1 MDKLEKLIKATSKV
15 KLLYVEDNEQARS
28 ATLNVLSEFFEDIYV
43 AVDGEDGYEQFSKHK
58 IDLVISDISMPKLDG
73 LGMIEKIRETNK
85 DVCILLLSAYSDI
98 EYFKRSIELGVDG
111 YLFKPLDIEQF
122 LVVLKKIVE
131 KVEVKNRLAENI
143 NFLKQ
148 YEAVTNENAMISK
161 TDTKGIITYVNQM
174 FCKYSQYTSE
184 ELIGKNQD
192 IIRHKDN
199 PPLMFQEM
207 WQRTQIEK
215 KIWQGIVR
223 SRAKDGSSY
232 YVDAVVKPI
241 LDLDGKLIEY
251 ITMLH
256 DITEVMSPKKQLKD
270 FLLTAKD
277 PLIILIKIESIRDLE
292 NYYGLDFATT
302 LDLDVADMLEK
313 NIPLSLGLENFYA
326 LSDGNYAFVK
336 DCRNRSNIEQMIESL
351 KNFQKLIN
359 KVHIQIGTISYDVS
373 ILVCV
378 SYENNVFEN
387 VKYGMNKLVKEKKDF
402 LITNDIAQEIHESAQ
417 KNLAIL
423 NKVKI
428 ALEND
433 NIVSYF
439 QPIMDK
445 EGEIYKYESL
455 VRLVEDNGNIMSPF
469 FFLDIAKQGHYYN
482 QITSVVLKNSF
493 DTLDKIDKAISI
505 NISALD
511 IENEELRE
519 EMYMLLEAYS
529 TKASQVTFELLE
541 DEEMKDFELIKHF
554 ISKVKSYGVK
564 IAIDDFGSGYSNYE
578 RLLDFQPDIIKID
591 GSLVKNIETSTYSR
605 SIVKSILHFTQD
617 QEIKVI
623 AEYVE
628 NEKIFHILK
637 DLGVDYF
644 QGYYFGKPI
653 PL

>member
-644 QGYYFGKPI
+644 QGYYFGKPM